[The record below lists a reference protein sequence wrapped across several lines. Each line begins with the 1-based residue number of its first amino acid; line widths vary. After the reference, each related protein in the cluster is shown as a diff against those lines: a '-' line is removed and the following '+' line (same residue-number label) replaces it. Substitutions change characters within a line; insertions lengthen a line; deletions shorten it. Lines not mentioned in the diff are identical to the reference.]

1 MKNVYT
7 IMLQFVNKLK
17 EKAFPPYISGRLS
30 LWRCCSGQYAEKVI
44 YTEEQYNS
52 FAGKSAKNLKFYVSF
67 DVMDGN

>member
-17 EKAFPPYISGRLS
+17 EKAFQPYISGRLS

-67 DVMDGN
+67 DVTDGN